1 MSASFQH
8 EFYSLFIY
16 PHIWL
21 TNDDAL
27 LPLLRATRDR
37 ETRWEFKVTYCY
49 STFCQGQIAD
59 IHKKDNYLFSI
70 DLKLFFFFF
79 FLKKEKLIM
88 RVKILCIL
96 NIYQLIHYRYSIMI
110 YYKSN
115 SNLKVTSFF
124 DDTNKIF

>member
-79 FLKKEKLIM
+79 FLKKRKVNHARKNLMHSKHISA
-88 RVKILCIL
+88 
-96 NIYQLIHYRYSIMI
+96 YSL
-110 YYKSN
+110 S
-115 SNLKVTSFF
+115 
-124 DDTNKIF
+124 IFNNDLLQIK